1 MLQFTP
7 YTVDKEAIINPHIR
21 VSNILEPIDESIIFS
36 YHLGEFPG
44 SDQGIMLT
52 LYYFD
57 VDSLGEL
64 LYINFMRLPKWL
76 IRYIKEGN
84 SIEIVDEL
92 KNICIDLHPQKM
104 NHA

>member
-1 MLQFTP
+1 MLKFTP
-7 YTVDKEAIINPHIR
+7 YTVGKEAMINPHIM

-64 LYINFMRLPKWL
+64 LCINFMRLPKWL
-76 IRYIKEGN
+76 IRFIKEGN
-84 SIEIVDEL
+84 SIQVVDGL
-92 KNICIDLHPQKM
+92 KNISIELHPHKM
-104 NHA
+104 SHA

>member
-1 MLQFTP
+1 M
-7 YTVDKEAIINPHIR
+7 INPNIM

-76 IRYIKEGN
+76 IRSIKEGN
-84 SIEIVDEL
+84 SIQIIDAL
-92 KNICIDLHPQKM
+92 KHISIELHPHEM
-104 NHA
+104 SHV